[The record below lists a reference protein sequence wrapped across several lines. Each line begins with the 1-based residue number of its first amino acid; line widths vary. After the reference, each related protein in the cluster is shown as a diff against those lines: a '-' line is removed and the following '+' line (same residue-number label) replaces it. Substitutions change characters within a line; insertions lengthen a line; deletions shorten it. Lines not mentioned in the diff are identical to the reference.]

1 MELISRQVFNKNV
14 VDCSDSLKLFFVRTE
29 SWSKL
34 LWCRDLNQKCF
45 ASLPLPN
52 LSQISVS
59 SLNFTLGQV
68 THSPCSTPFKIA
80 PHQSISKRFDHWSY
94 THAFSKNI
102 PHTCS
107 IVVTS
112 AAGCFCTVF
121 GAFSFDLSQTW
132 LRRIVSGVRRLVTR
146 KAFWGRR
153 AAGITYRAALS

>member
-1 MELISRQVFNKNV
+1 M
-14 VDCSDSLKLFFVRTE
+14 
-29 SWSKL
+29 
-34 LWCRDLNQKCF
+34 NQEFF

-68 THSPCSTPFKIA
+68 TYSLCSTPFKIA

-107 IVVTS
+107 IVAAS

-132 LRRIVSGVRRLVTR
+132 LRRIVSGVRRLGNTEGFLGGGER
-146 KAFWGRR
+146 QA
-153 AAGITYRAALS
+153 ILSVPLSLEVKIWLRIFPNS